1 MVRDFTFTPLLTY
14 LSVANV
20 LTSYERGAGPAS
32 FAIRGSAS
40 IRSEGDLSFEDIF
53 SGDQPAGGAA
63 AYVAGPLTALL
74 KNSGEPVEVEKIAL
88 TIDASEQ
95 QRSARIERVWLD
107 TTRPRSGQNA
117 IVQCRACAP
126 PAARKSCAR
135 CRSRCPP
142 TSPARC
148 S

>member
-1 MVRDFTFTPLLTY
+1 VRDFTFTPLLTY

-40 IRSEGDLSFEDIF
+40 IRSEGDLVFEDIF
-53 SGDQPAGGAA
+53 SGDQPAAA
-63 AYVAGPLTALL
+63 RRLRRRPLTALL
-74 KNSGEPVEVEKIAL
+74 KNSGENVEVEKIAL

-107 TTRPRSGQNA
+107 TTRPRAGQDA
-117 IVQCRACAP
+117 IVNVALRS
-126 PAARKSCAR
+126 ARGQEIVRR
-135 CRSRCPP
+135 CRFRFRR
-142 TSPARC
+142 T
-148 S
+148 